1 MAKKFSIN
9 TLIVPA
15 KSRSNG
21 MVLGG
26 SVGSVV
32 VNQVGENK
40 NNASTVVNNYI
51 TNNYNTAND
60 TYREITIDDLL
71 ALPDESKKIG
81 VLYLVYSGGSADS
94 GWSHDSTFLLN
105 GESYPDG
112 TFVTWNIT
120 QWEAVSAEVVN
131 VQNTVK
137 MKPLEK
143 TVYIP
148 TQLSSSTSFPR
159 IQEFIRDGI
168 ELMRLKAY
176 EKSEEEGVYEPKSY
190 VSGNKQTHEYSV
202 VVPFAYKE
210 GETYHGGALRAEDYK
225 KLFEGGRDG
234 KDAGFGNVTASV
246 DNNTGTPSVIVT
258 TSGDNTAKNFNF
270 EFHNL
275 KGATGQAG
283 KDGVDGKDGKDGID
297 GSFYID
303 TTYVEDPSDER
314 VPSSKLFADQINL
327 LLTVGVPLVVSGRL
341 ADYYT
346 KSEINT
352 KLGDYVTSSYL
363 SSNYYNKSLLDVSF
377 KALQDSIPTKT
388 SQLTNDSNFATET
401 WVTNKG
407 YVTSTT
413 LTTELDKKENKRQKW
428 FVGQLSENVGGYQ
441 TIAILSQNVASS
453 RDYSFLIRVT
463 GDHADYRFSN
473 VMLICGRQT
482 ADGMGTPATF
492 EWIEGSSQFV
502 TARLYSIDSSH
513 IAVAIHRKSKYMSYN
528 CEVVDYFT
536 GGNAKIT
543 EVTDGSV
550 YGWNNPYLKEI
561 NKNVALIS
569 DIPTNVS
576 QLNNDAGYVDGD
588 TLASELEKKE
598 GKHDYILMYYDYRKQ
613 YSVQH
618 SSGFTNVEVISEL
631 SIRIYPAG
639 CTNKNEMRA
648 YLLNH
653 QIQMKQMKRNASNDT
668 IEVKYDAIYQYT
680 VTDSYIQIGINGSSI
695 LSPVSAGEIV
705 YYQFC
710 IQKMSY
716 E

>member
-51 TNNYNTAND
+51 TNNYNTASD
-60 TYREITIDDLL
+60 TYREISIDDLL

-81 VLYLVYSGGSADS
+81 LLYLVYSGGSADS

-120 QWEAVSAEVVN
+120 QWEAVSAEVAN

-159 IQEFIRDGI
+159 IQELIREGI

-176 EKSEEEGVYEPKSY
+176 EKSEEGVYEPKSY

-202 VVPFAYKE
+202 VVPYAFKE
-210 GETYHGGALRAEDYK
+210 GETYHGGALRAEDYA

-246 DNNTGTPSVIVT
+246 DNNTGIPSVVVT
-258 TSGDNTAKNFNF
+258 TSGDNTAKNFSF
-270 EFHNL
+270 AFHNL
-275 KGATGQAG
+275 KGR
-283 KDGVDGKDGKDGID
+283 DGKDGKD

-303 TTYVEDPSDER
+303 TTYVENPSDER
-314 VPSSKLFADQINL
+314 VPSTKLFADQITL
-327 LLTVGVPLVVSGRL
+327 LLTEGVPLVVSSRL
-341 ADYYT
+341 ANYYT
-346 KSEINT
+346 KSEVNT

-363 SSNYYNKSLLDVSF
+363 SSNYYNKALIDASLR
-377 KALQDSIPTKT
+377 ALQSSIPTKT
-388 SQLTNDSNFATET
+388 SQLSNDSNFATET

-413 LTTELDKKENKRQKW
+413 LTTELAKKEDKRQKW
-428 FVGQLSENVGGYQ
+428 FVGPLSENTGGYQ
-441 TIAILSQNVASS
+441 TVAILSQGLKSG
-453 RDYSFLIRVT
+453 REYSFVLRISGIHNTVP
-463 GDHADYRFSN
+463 FSN
-473 VMLICGRQT
+473 VMLVCGRQT
-482 ADGMGTPATF
+482 SDGFGTPTKF
-492 EWIEGSSQFV
+492 EWLEGNSQFV
-502 TARLYSIDSSH
+502 KARLYAIDNNH
-513 IAVAIHRKSKYMSYN
+513 LAVAIYRSSMYASYN
-528 CEVVDYFT
+528 CKVVDYFT
-536 GGNAKIT
+536 GGSSKIT
-543 EVTDGSV
+543 DVTDGSV
-550 YGWNNPYLKEI
+550 YGWNDTYVKEI
-561 NKNVALIS
+561 NKNVALVS
-569 DIPTNVS
+569 DIPTSVS

-588 TLASELEKKE
+588 TFASELAKKE

-618 SSGFTNVEVISEL
+618 SSGFANVEVISEL
-631 SIRIYPAG
+631 SIRIYPAE
-639 CTNKNEMRA
+639 CLNKNEMRA

-668 IEVKYDAIYQYT
+668 IEVRYDAIYQYT

-695 LSPVSAGEIV
+695 LSPVASGEIV

>member
-9 TLIVPA
+9 TVVVPA

-26 SVGSVV
+26 SVGSFV
-32 VNQVGENK
+32 VNQIGENK

-60 TYREITIDDLL
+60 TYREISIDDLL

-148 TQLSSSTSFPR
+148 TQLSSSASFPR
-159 IQEFIRDGI
+159 IQELIRDGI

-234 KDAGFGNVTASV
+234 KDAGFGSVTASV
-246 DNNTGTPSVIVT
+246 DANVGIPSVIVT
-258 TSGDNTAKNFNF
+258 TSGDNTAKNFSF
-270 EFHNL
+270 TFHNL
-275 KGATGQAG
+275 KGR
-283 KDGVDGKDGKDGID
+283 DGKDGKDGTSVTIQGSYDSLADLQREHPVGQKGDAYIIGLDLYVWNGSQWQNMGQFKGKDGRDGID

-303 TTYVEDPSDER
+303 TTYVENPSNER
-314 VPSSKLFADQINL
+314 VPSTKLFADQISL
-327 LLTVGVPLVVSGRL
+327 LLTEGVPLVVSGRL
-341 ADYYT
+341 ADYYN

-352 KLGDYVTSSYL
+352 KLGDYVTLSYL
-363 SSNYYNKSLLDVSF
+363 SSNYYNKALLDVSF

-388 SQLTNDSNFATET
+388 SQLSNDSKFATET

-413 LTTELDKKENKRQKW
+413 LTTELSKKANTVHYHDCIVNMYSTRPTTPNIQK
-428 FVGQLSENVGGYQ
+428 
-441 TIAILSQNVASS
+441 
-453 RDYSFLIRVT
+453 
-463 GDHADYRFSN
+463 GD
-473 VMLICGRQT
+473 G
-482 ADGMGTPATF
+482 
-492 EWIEGSSQFV
+492 
-502 TARLYSIDSSH
+502 RLYHFKVTSSMTEAKPSNDGH
-513 IAVAIHRKSKYMSYN
+513 ILHLAWDNTNGYDNQLFVPNGANADNTRRMAVRGQSSGVWGEWKYY
-528 CEVVDYFT
+528 
-536 GGNAKIT
+536 
-543 EVTDGSV
+543 
-550 YGWNNPYLKEI
+550 
-561 NKNVALIS
+561 ALVL
-569 DIPTNVS
+569 DIPTSVS
-576 QLNNDAGYVDGD
+576 QLDNDAGYVDSI
-588 TLASELEKKE
+588 TLASELAKKE
-598 GKHDYILMYYDYRKQ
+598 DKHDYILMYYDYRKQ

-618 SSGFTNVEVISEL
+618 SSGFTRVEVISEL

-668 IEVKYDAIYQYT
+668 IEVRYDAIYQYT
-680 VTDSYIQIGINGSSI
+680 VTDNYIQIGINGSSI
-695 LSPVSAGEIV
+695 LSPVAGGEIV
-705 YYQFC
+705 YYQLCF
-710 IQKMSY
+710 QKMVY